1 MKTNPKMNEQPDGR
15 RSCLNTPGHLK
26 LLPFFSFSFD
36 WSASKTGEEYE
47 NRIREA
53 EHSSCQVFSWPMLVS
68 KSTAVED
75 CDLGFVVVT

>member
-1 MKTNPKMNEQPDGR
+1 MKQPDGR
-15 RSCLNTPGHLK
+15 KSYLNTPGHLT

-36 WSASKTGEEYE
+36 RSASKTVEEYE

-53 EHSSCQVFSWPMLVS
+53 ERSSCQAFSWPMLVS

-75 CDLGFVVVT
+75 CDLGFVIVT